1 MTVRR
6 LACLLLL
13 LFAAGQSARAAEARN
28 AFDALLDTFPVVD
41 EIDAATVA
49 PAHESAPGVSRVTD
63 ILGRPA
69 RHLPV
74 TDHPATVGWV
84 IGKGKQ
90 LEPGAAYVLEVE
102 YPDDVPRATFVA
114 NRGADHVR
122 GFATGTTFGDA
133 RQQFVQPSVESLD
146 YPQTGRWQVY
156 RSIFFLHDRFQG
168 VYAQR
173 DAKPGGRPHGPA
185 DGFHVLVFQTRR
197 LNDPRN
203 EGAAVGKIRLRRV
216 PDVSKLYA
224 DVEPLPDGLPKR
236 RVFYREEMADEPIS
250 SNEQTARGVNN
261 VLDWFV
267 YKAKLNRVLGIN
279 TFAKDLLEFGHNQG
293 WDGGDPTWIN
303 NAQPPMTRA
312 WDDLVP
318 RLAAEGVDLLPYY
331 EYKGAIN
338 WKDGG
343 FPPSLAWERRAQ
355 KLYHGKP
362 NTQYTGVTWTEDH
375 NVDLTDPDALA
386 DAKRVLDR
394 TLGAHKGK
402 APFAGVWFRTRD
414 NHLPMSF
421 AEATIARF
429 KAALSDEADAD
440 AGSASPDALRASYEG
455 DRKLYDRYVDW
466 WLGERAKFLD
476 ALRDHAA
483 QVLAD
488 DDARLWFT
496 PWTTEQ
502 IPMMRD
508 GSPGAMNGPAQ
519 VTTDDPA
526 WWDAFAKTV
535 SGESWF
541 RWALVPTPFDRAV
554 AGDYYR
560 KSIEH
565 REPVSP
571 EPWRSEPYHSAPIA
585 DPARYRDAAGVML
598 TFPAGRLFTV
608 ARPELLEE
616 YRTRAGLT
624 VLRHYTL
631 NEDNHDAAKGPSDL
645 PFDGQ
650 VGYVSVDVD
659 RAGPHVRLMEARAVA
674 AADPTNLGMLA
685 GSAFSTGFPDYVR
698 RFNAA
703 FLALP
708 ALPSE
713 VVPGAADHPEVVV
726 RQIRTPKDGTYVLV
740 VNTSMRPAATRVKV
754 PGRGRTRDL
763 VAREDLGEP
772 GELKLNLHSGELRT
786 YRVQTR

>member
-1 MTVRR
+1 MFLVCAIVVGR
-6 LACLLLL
+6 APAH
-13 LFAAGQSARAAEARN
+13 AADEAPG
-28 AFDALLDTFPVVD
+28 FDALLDTFPVVD
-41 EIDAATVA
+41 EIDTATVG
-49 PAHESAPGVSRVTD
+49 PAHESAPGVSRVTEV
-63 ILGRPA
+63 LGRKT

-74 TDHPATVGWV
+74 TDRPATVGWV
-84 IGKGKQ
+84 IGKGKK

-133 RQQFVQPSVESLD
+133 RQQFVQPSVESLN
-146 YPQTGRWQVY
+146 YPQTGRWQTY

-173 DAKPGGRPHGPA
+173 DSKPGGRPHGPA
-185 DGFHVLVFQTRR
+185 DGFHVLVFQTKR

-224 DVEPLPDGLPKR
+224 DVEPLPEGLPKR

-250 SNEQTARGVNN
+250 SADQNARGVDD

-267 YKAKLNRVLGIN
+267 HKARVNRVLGIH

-293 WDGGDPTWIN
+293 WDGGDPKWVN
-303 NAQPPMTRA
+303 NAQPPMTRI

-318 RLAAEGVDLLPYY
+318 RLAAEGVELLPYY

-338 WKDGG
+338 WKDG
-343 FPPSLAWERRAQ
+343 FPPSLAWQRRAQ
-355 KLYHGKP
+355 KLYHNKP
-362 NTQYTGVTWTEDH
+362 NTQYTGVWWTEDH

-394 TLGAHKGK
+394 TLSPHQGK

-414 NHLPMSF
+414 NHLPISF
-421 AEATIARF
+421 AEATVARF
-429 KAALSDEADAD
+429 KAAHAGDAD
-440 AGSASPDALRASYEG
+440 ATTASPDALRASYEG

-466 WLGERAKFLD
+466 WLGERAKFLE

-483 QVLAD
+483 KVLGD
-488 DDARLWFT
+488 DGAGLWFT

-502 IPMMRD
+502 IPMMRN
-508 GSPGAMNGPAQ
+508 GSPDAQNGPAQ

-526 WWDAFAKTV
+526 WWDAYAKQV
-535 SGESWF
+535 PGESWF
-541 RWALVPTPFDRAV
+541 RWALVPTPFEVAV
-554 AGDYYR
+554 KGNYYR
-560 KSIEH
+560 KSIEY
-565 REPVSP
+565 REQVSP
-571 EPWRSEPYHSAPIA
+571 EPHRSEPFHSAPGA

-616 YRTRAGLT
+616 YRSRAGLT

-631 NEDNHDAAKGPSDL
+631 NEDNHDASKGPSDL

-674 AADPTNLGMLA
+674 AADPTSLGMLA

-698 RFNAA
+698 RFNVA

-713 VVPGAADHPEVVV
+713 VVAGAADHPDVVV
-726 RQIRTPKDGTYVLV
+726 RQIRTPEDGTYFLV
-740 VNTSMRPAATRVKV
+740 VNASMAAVNARVTVPAK
-754 PGRGRTRDL
+754 GRTRDL
-763 VAREDLGEP
+763 VARHDLGDA
-772 GELKLNLHSGELRT
+772 GELTLKLHSGELRA
-786 YRVQTR
+786 YRVK